1 MIADSIKLAR
11 RKAGLSLR
19 GLAEAMNGRVTA
31 QAIGKYERNEDI
43 PSSGVLISLAKTLGV
58 SIAYLMDTQGVVL
71 SGVEFRTKASTTAA
85 DRAVVE
91 TEVLEWI
98 ERYLQIEHVLELE
111 SSAWQCPIA
120 PLRRLNEAADAEA
133 LATEVRKKWN
143 LGIDPTTNMTE
154 LLEEKGLHRLRK
166 KAHLPLDFAFR

>member
-1 MIADSIKLAR
+1 MIADRIKLAR

-19 GLAEAMNGRVTA
+19 GLAAAMNGRVTA

-91 TEVLEWI
+91 TEVMEWI

-120 PLRRLNEAADAEA
+120 PLRCSAPPGRTVMLGLMPVCWQHSKRLSN
-133 LATEVRKKWN
+133 
-143 LGIDPTTNMTE
+143 
-154 LLEEKGLHRLRK
+154 
-166 KAHLPLDFAFR
+166 